1 MQVDREV
8 SIEKYQREL
17 SILRSQAGALA
28 RLGCYVVHAEFPT
41 IDVVVLPTRCMAFG
55 LPLPEAAGNP
65 EAAARPAAAGEVQCQ
80 LLMLPVAFTAMP
92 FGIRVNL
99 DDFDLRAPS
108 YTFHHPATWE
118 LLPPNL
124 LPHATLPVEGKN
136 MLVMLGGH
144 PVTKGTF
151 FCMRG
156 VREYHEHPEHTG
168 DQWLLYRGSINV
180 FSTLTAIV
188 RCCCK
193 NVAPI
198 AVFTS
203 TQLLIQWVS

>member
-1 MQVDREV
+1 VQVDREV
-8 SIEKYQREL
+8 SIEKYHREL
-17 SILRSQAGALA
+17 SVLRSQAGALA

-41 IDVVVLPTRCMAFG
+41 IEAVVLPTRCMAFG
-55 LPLPEAAGNP
+55 LPMPEAAEKS
-65 EAAARPAAAGEVQCQ
+65 EAPARPLAAGELQCQ
-80 LLMLPVAFTAMP
+80 LLILPFAFTAMP

-99 DDFDLRAPS
+99 EDFDLRAPS
-108 YTFHHPATWE
+108 YTFHHPTTWE
-118 LLPPNL
+118 LLPHNL
-124 LPHATLPVEGKN
+124 LPQASLLVQGKS

-144 PVTKGTF
+144 PVTKGAF

-168 DQWLLYRGSINV
+168 DEWLLYRGSVNV
-180 FSTLTAIV
+180 FSTLTTIV

-193 NVAPI
+193 NVVPI

-203 TQLLIQWVS
+203 TQLIIQWTL